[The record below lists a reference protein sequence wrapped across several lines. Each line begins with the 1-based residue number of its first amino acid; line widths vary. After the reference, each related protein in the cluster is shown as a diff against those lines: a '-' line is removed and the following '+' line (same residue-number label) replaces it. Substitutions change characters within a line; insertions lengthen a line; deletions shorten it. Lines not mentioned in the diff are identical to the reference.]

1 MGANSLTLASVSSRP
16 YDRIWCASREAVP
29 AVDDPRIERLLAVLL
44 ECAERFAERCRAE
57 PRHGSDSNR
66 TGSLLCAAGIGVDE
80 ASGFLRALDNDL
92 VTLAADGNFRVP
104 GARACSP
111 NLHLVGREGDGVK
124 LHNEVL
130 IHVAAYAE
138 LVLDHGWKPDR
149 LVFDPFFG
157 GDALDIW
164 GYARGPKTSSWRD
177 GGIIFAAEAK
187 SRVQGA
193 DGLKSLLSAFE
204 RLNDDRSALVPTGQR
219 RKWEEVRR
227 LTSQHPIQLLLVA
240 DGARW
245 LFSAAQNQRGLLLE
259 RASL

>member
-1 MGANSLTLASVSSRP
+1 M
-16 YDRIWCASREAVP
+16 WCASGEAAA
-29 AVDDPRIERLLAVLL
+29 AVDDPSVERLLAVLL
-44 ECAERFAERCRAE
+44 ECAEGFADKCRAE
-57 PRHGSDSNR
+57 PRHGSDGNR

-80 ASGFLRALDNDL
+80 ASGFLRALDYHL
-92 VTLAADGNFRVP
+92 VTLAADGNFQVP

-124 LHNEVL
+124 LHTEVL

-138 LVLDHGWKPDR
+138 LVLDHDWKPDR

-164 GYARGPKTSSWRD
+164 GYAAGPKGSSWRD
-177 GGIIFAAEAK
+177 GDIIFAAEAK

-193 DGLKSLLSAFE
+193 DGLQSLLSAFE
-204 RLNDDRSALVPTGQR
+204 RLNGDRSPLVPIGQR
-219 RKWEEVRR
+219 RKWEEVLR

-245 LFSAAQNQRGLLLE
+245 WFSASQNQNGLLLE
-259 RASL
+259 PLA